1 MADRLAQVAGH
12 LSGAHP
18 RGLLAGEV
26 AIVTGASL
34 CSDVSPAIAGTR
46 FRLAVCSQCATER
59 ADHVPA
65 SA

>member
-26 AIVTGASL
+26 AIVTGAFQRGRGH
-34 CSDVSPAIAGTR
+34 SPTR
-46 FRLAVCSQCATER
+46 SGGEKPRR
-59 ADHVPA
+59 GA
-65 SA
+65 SV